1 MVIDTSALLALFFG
15 EPQGRWVLERIR
27 ENLGDLHMSTVNLA
41 ETLILVEDRNP
52 AALETVERR
61 LLSGII
67 RMVPPDAEHARQAAR
82 ARNRFPI
89 NLGDCFAYALA
100 AQRGSPLLTLD
111 RGFRKTDLEL
121 ILPG

>member
-15 EPQGRWVLERIR
+15 EPHGRWVLERIR

-52 AALETVERR
+52 AALETIERR

-100 AQRGSPLLTLD
+100 AQRSSPLLTLD